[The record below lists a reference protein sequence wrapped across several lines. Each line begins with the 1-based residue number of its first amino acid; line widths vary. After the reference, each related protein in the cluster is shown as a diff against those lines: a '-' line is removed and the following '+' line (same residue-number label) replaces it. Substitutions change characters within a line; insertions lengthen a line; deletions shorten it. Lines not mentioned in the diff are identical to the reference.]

1 MPSATTRSRVMVFDV
16 NETLLDI
23 TVLEPFFTRVFGR
36 AGVMRQWFAELVLY
50 SQTLTL
56 SGHYMTFADIGA
68 GVLAMLSSIHA
79 VPVHAADRE
88 ELVDTLRH
96 LPAHP
101 DVEPALE
108 SLSCAGFRLATL
120 TNSAPTG
127 ARTPLDNAGL
137 SHWFEKQFSVDQVR
151 RFKPAPE
158 TYGLVA
164 RGLGI
169 EPARIRLIAA
179 HPWDT
184 LGAQAAGCV
193 SALVTRTGN
202 AVLPIGPQPDV
213 IGPDLPSVAAR
224 IIEVDRDEV
233 RN

>member
-1 MPSATTRSRVMVFDV
+1 MSAAATRHRVMVFDV

-23 TVLEPFFTRVFGR
+23 TVLEPLFTRVFGH

-56 SGHYMTFADIGA
+56 SGQYATFAQIGA
-68 GVLAMLSSIHA
+68 GVLSMLSSIHA
-79 VPVHAADRE
+79 VPLHDADRE
-88 ELVDTLRH
+88 ELVDTLH
-96 LPAHP
+96 HMPAHD

-108 SLSCAGFRLATL
+108 ALATAGFRLATL
-120 TNSAPTG
+120 TNSAPSAG
-127 ARTPLDNAGL
+127 RSPLDNAGL
-137 SHWFEKQFSVDQVR
+137 AHWFERQFSVDAVR

-158 TYGLVA
+158 TYHSVA
-164 RGLGI
+164 HGMHVEL
-169 EPARIRLIAA
+169 AQIRLIAA

-202 AVLPIGPQPDV
+202 AVLPIGPQSDIV
-213 IGPDLPSVAAR
+213 GPDLATVAAR
-224 IIEVDRDEV
+224 IIDFDREA
-233 RN
+233 R

>member
-1 MPSATTRSRVMVFDV
+1 MPSAATRQRVMVFDV

-23 TVLEPFFTRVFGR
+23 TVLEPLFTRVFGQ

-50 SQTLTL
+50 SQTMTL
-56 SGHYMTFADIGA
+56 SGQYTTFAQIGA
-68 GVLAMLSSIHA
+68 AVLSMLSSIHA
-79 VPVHAADRE
+79 VPLHDADRE

-96 LPAHP
+96 MPPHD

-108 SLSCAGFRLATL
+108 ALSTAGFRLATL
-120 TNSAPTG
+120 TNSAPSAG
-127 ARTPLDNAGL
+127 RSPLDNAGL
-137 SHWFEKQFSVDQVR
+137 AHWFERQFSVDEVR

-158 TYGLVA
+158 TYQLVA

-169 EPARIRLIAA
+169 EPAQIRLIAA

-202 AVLPIGPQPDV
+202 AVLPIGPQSDIV
-213 IGPDLPSVAAR
+213 GPDLSTVAAR
-224 IIEVDRDEV
+224 IIDIDR
-233 RN
+233 